1 MDQGHD
7 FRPATLR
14 QGRPGVRPV
23 LYGVI
28 AAFLLGALAMWA
40 LARSDALGGLLTVR
54 ADAPVAATTT
64 ATDEPLPLA
73 AGDLAEPAPT
83 PSASSVAAQTRQAVA
98 DVAQQQ
104 GGIDARV
111 AALEQRLTRLDIQA
125 QNASSNTAR
134 AEALFI
140 AFAARRVIE
149 RGEPLDYLADQL
161 RLRFGED
168 RPRAVQTI
176 IDASRDPVTLDQLL
190 ARFEGL
196 APQLDDAPEGE
207 DVFTR
212 LGREISEIFIVRR
225 ETTASPVAQR
235 RIERARS
242 FLEAGRLEPA
252 VSEVRQLPNSAA
264 ALDWIADAERY
275 AAAQRALETL
285 ETVAVRDP
293 RELRDGRGEPID

>member
-1 MDQGHD
+1 MEQGHD
-7 FRPATLR
+7 FRPASLR
-14 QGRPGVRPV
+14 QGRGGLRPV
-23 LYGVI
+23 MYGTI
-28 AAFLLGALAMWA
+28 AAFLLGALAMFM
-40 LARSDALGGLLTVR
+40 LARSDVGAALFS
-54 ADAPVAATTT
+54 AESENAASDP
-64 ATDEPLPLA
+64 AVEEPLPLSSEETV
-73 AGDLAEPAPT
+73 EPEPT
-83 PSASSVAAQTRQAVA
+83 PSASAAAAAAQTRQAVA
-98 DVAQQQ
+98 EVAQQQ
-104 GGIDARV
+104 GGIDSRV
-111 AALEQRLTRLDIQA
+111 AAMEQRLTRLDIQA
-125 QNASSNTAR
+125 QNAASNTAR

-196 APQLDDAPEGE
+196 APELDAAPDGE

-212 LGREISEIFIVRR
+212 LGRELSEVFIIRR

-235 RIERARS
+235 RIDRARA
-242 FLEAGRLEPA
+242 FLEAGRLEPTI
-252 VSEVRQLPNSAA
+252 SEVRQLPNAEAA
-264 ALDWIADAERY
+264 MDWIADAERY

-285 ETVAVRDP
+285 EMVAVRDP
-293 RELRDGRGEPID
+293 RQLRDGRGEPIE